1 MTADQ
6 SGVLAGV
13 RVLDFGRYI
22 AGPYCATLL
31 SDFGAEVIRI
41 EKRDGSEDR
50 FIAPIGA
57 DGDGALFMQINRNK
71 KSVTLDPMSPQGAQI
86 VKKLVATADIVVANL
101 PSQTL
106 TQMQLDYESLKAVKE
121 DIILVTASAFGAQGP
136 WAERVGFDGIGQAMC
151 GSVYMTGVGDPPY
164 RASVNWVDFG
174 TALHCALGA
183 MMALRER
190 DKTGRGQVVEGSLFG
205 TALTFANAA
214 IIEQIVTNVNR
225 VPKGNIG
232 QTAAPSDTYRCKD
245 GWLLVQ
251 VSGDPL
257 FKRWAKLMGED
268 HWLCDPRF
276 KTDLSRGDHGAIV
289 SERMARWCAE
299 KTVNE
304 ASDLLAAARIPNG
317 PILSP
322 QQAHDHPQTQGARM
336 LTPVDYPG
344 LPKPAPIAKPAVRL
358 SQTPAQLRHR
368 APTTGEHTQ
377 EVLGA
382 LGIDEKQLQA
392 LRADGVV

>member
-1 MTADQ
+1 
-6 SGVLAGV
+6 
-13 RVLDFGRYI
+13 
-22 AGPYCATLL
+22 
-31 SDFGAEVIRI
+31 
-41 EKRDGSEDR
+41 
-50 FIAPIGA
+50 
-57 DGDGALFMQINRNK
+57 
-71 KSVTLDPMSPQGAQI
+71 
-86 VKKLVATADIVVANL
+86 
-101 PSQTL
+101 
-106 TQMQLDYESLKAVKE
+106 MQLDYESLKAVKE
-121 DIILVTASAFGAQGP
+121 DVILVTASAFGAQGP

-205 TALTFANAA
+205 TALTFANSA

-268 HWLCDPRF
+268 HWLSDPRF
-276 KTDLSRGDHGAIV
+276 KTDLSRGDHGAVV

-299 KTVNE
+299 KTVSE
-304 ASDLLAAARIPNG
+304 ASDLLADARIPNG
-317 PILSP
+317 PVLSP
-322 QQAHDHPQTQGARM
+322 QQAHDHPQTQAANM

-377 EVLGA
+377 EILGA

-392 LRADGVV
+392 LRASGIV